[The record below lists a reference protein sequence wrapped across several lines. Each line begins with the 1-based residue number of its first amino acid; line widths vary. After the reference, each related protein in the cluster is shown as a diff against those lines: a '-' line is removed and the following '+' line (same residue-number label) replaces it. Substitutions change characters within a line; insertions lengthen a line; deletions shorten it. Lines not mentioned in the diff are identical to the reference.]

1 MLERFQ
7 QFRRLNG
14 FGEEL
19 KIGENLN
26 KLHLLFD
33 TLYH

>member
-26 KLHLLFD
+26 KVNVLPD